1 MVEGSPLTISLRR
14 QLVKAA
20 YLSCYGV
27 GDAGIRMEAYLLRD
41 RGTVYGDAFRQRVKG
56 MGIREVLT
64 APSCPW
70 QNPFAKRLSAS
81 IRRECLEQVLVLSE
95 RSLRRMLTATSCTI
109 TRRALTFRSTR
120 THPPDR
126 PLSRRNA
133 ARSSR
138 FPKSAAC
145 IIATSGAWP
154 EPVSPVRH
162 CRDLPSFRPVA
173 VPQPTLPLFPWWAR
187 RTPTTNG
194 SASHD
199 PCLDSPG
206 ALWPLVNVMPFGGAW
221 RRTG

>member
-81 IRRECLEQVLVLSE
+81 IRRECLEQVLVLM
-95 RSLRRMLTATSCTI
+95 RTPPAPHAHRYFVYDHQA
-109 TRRALTFRSTR
+109 RARLALDKAA
-120 THPPDR
+120 PDGR
-126 PLSRRNA
+126 PTEQPEHGPVIPI
-133 ARSSR
+133 
-138 FPKSAAC
+138 PKSAAC
-145 IIATSGAWP
+145 N
-154 EPVSPVRH
+154 H
-162 CRDLPSFRPVA
+162 RD
-173 VPQPTLPLFPWWAR
+173 AR
-187 RTPTTNG
+187 R
-194 SASHD
+194 A
-199 PCLDSPG
+199 
-206 ALWPLVNVMPFGGAW
+206 A
-221 RRTG
+221 